1 MDFDLIKIP
10 KAFAPGTVNRLPQ
23 LCGET
28 FFCKRTLYILNYKYK
43 ESAEDIAVSKLWGN
57 NW

>member
-1 MDFDLIKIP
+1 MQMDFDLIKIP

-43 ESAEDIAVSKLWGN
+43 ESAEDIAVSKL
-57 NW
+57 